1 MKKFVQIFSV
11 LIVLAHLCAC
21 TSDDEPNP
29 NESIIQPVS
38 VVDEQN
44 PNESIIQPVS
54 VVDEVIT
61 TFFNSE
67 IPELHIYENYKRSES
82 FFYDP
87 DTYGGKEILKNLVY
101 VINSQQELADVYIGE
116 KALPEIDFDRYTL
129 IIGQEIMPF
138 LGFYVA
144 KKELLANDNGLV
156 LSLCAINEGEILPT
170 AVQHLYFWDL
180 YPKLSQRNISVIVT
194 KDYPNRPDLQ

>member
-11 LIVLAHLCAC
+11 LIVFVYLCAC
-21 TSDDEPNP
+21 TSNDEQNP
-29 NESIIQPVS
+29 NENFIQPVS

-44 PNESIIQPVS
+44 PIESIIQPVS

-87 DTYGGKEILKNLVY
+87 DTYGGEILKNLVY
-101 VINSQQELADVYIGE
+101 IINSQQELADVYTGE

-129 IIGQEIMPF
+129 IIGQEIMPC

-144 KKELLANDNGLV
+144 KKELYADDKGLV
-156 LSLCAINEGEILPT
+156 LSLCARNEKEILPT
-170 AVQHLYFWDL
+170 AIQHLYFWDL